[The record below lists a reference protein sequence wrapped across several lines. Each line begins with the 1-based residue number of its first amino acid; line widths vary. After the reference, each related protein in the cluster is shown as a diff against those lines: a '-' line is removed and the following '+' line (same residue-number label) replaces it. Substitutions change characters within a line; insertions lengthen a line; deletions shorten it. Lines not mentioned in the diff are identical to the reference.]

1 MTAAIKNSNQLEAMN
16 AYKKIRLRDN
26 SDGSLLHQSGEGKCT
41 SVDTAWIGLPRQ
53 AKVLESNAKARRKP
67 WPFAPIPRAI
77 LDKKS
82 GDEA

>member
-1 MTAAIKNSNQLEAMN
+1 MPESRRNHNQLDAIN
-16 AYKKIRLRDN
+16 TSQKIRLRDPA
-26 SDGSLLHQSGEGKCT
+26 DGSLLHQSGEGKCT

-53 AKVLESNAKARRKP
+53 AKVLEGNAKARGKP

-77 LDKKS
+77 LDKKL